1 MFSNHIMRQLLS
13 IIFVASIVGLI
24 ACAIISVKSKR
35 KYSNPVAIL
44 LFGLIIPV
52 LGNLFII
59 ASDIKSLS
67 TAGCYIYFIGMNI
80 AMYAVFNFCFEYC
93 NFSKKYAF
101 VKYIILG
108 ILICD
113 TIQLLINLATGHAFT
128 LELIKNVYGS
138 DYYRFVPHT
147 GQTIHRVI
155 DYSILGGVLV
165 IFIVR
170 SIISP
175 RVYAERYVVILIA
188 MIAVSAWQTFYI
200 FSRRPVDYS
209 MIGFAVFGLLIF
221 LLSLYYRPL
230 RLLDRMLA
238 AIASRM
244 PESLFFFDT
253 TGRSIWLNDKAVEL
267 LSLDR
272 EKLNYLDEVPKKLEA
287 KIGQYKDKEGEQSYS
302 TTSGNGESFTSYVIE
317 QHAVVDDRKKLVGSY
332 LSVRDNSSEE
342 KLLRR
347 ETYKAKHDPLTKI
360 LNRAGYD
367 LTMEK
372 VDLSKTFLLLID
384 LDSFKEINDNF
395 GHTVGDQVLIKA
407 VNTMCRLFKEDFVCR
422 LGGDEFAVIITNSDE
437 NIVGIAREKVGR
449 INVELTKESNLPAIT
464 ISAGGAFGKDA
475 ENDYELFNN
484 ADHALYETKFAGKN
498 GFTLFKRR

>member
-1 MFSNHIMRQLLS
+1 MRQILS
-13 IIFVASIVGLI
+13 IIFVASILGLI
-24 ACAIISVKSKR
+24 AGAIISVNSKK

-44 LFGLIIPV
+44 LFGLIVPV

-67 TAGCYIYFIGMNI
+67 TVGCYVYFIGMNI
-80 AMYAVFNFCFEYC
+80 AMYAVFNFGFEYC
-93 NFSKKYAF
+93 NFSKKYSF
-101 VKYIILG
+101 IKYIILG
-108 ILICD
+108 VLVLD
-113 TIQLLINLATGHAFT
+113 TVQLLVNLKTGHAFT

-138 DYYRFVPHT
+138 DYYRFVPHV

-155 DYSILGGVLV
+155 DYSILGSVLI
-165 IFIVR
+165 IFIVK

-175 RVYAERYVVILIA
+175 RVYAERYVVILTA

-244 PESLFFFDT
+244 AESLFFFDT
-253 TGRSIWLNDKAVEL
+253 TGRCIWLNDKALEF
-267 LSLDR
+267 LSLDK
-272 EKLNYLDEVPKKLEA
+272 EKLNYLDEVPKKLEQ
-287 KIGQYKDKEGEQSYS
+287 KIGEYKSKEGEQSYS
-302 TTSGNGESFTSYVIE
+302 TTRGNGETFTSYVIE
-317 QHAVVDDRKKLVGSY
+317 QHAVVDRNKLVGSY
-332 LSVRDNSSEE
+332 LSVRDNSVEE

-347 ETYKAKHDPLTKI
+347 ESYKAKHDPLTKI

-372 VDLSKTFLLLID
+372 VDLSKCFLLLID
-384 LDSFKEINDNF
+384 LDSFKEINDTY

-407 VNTMCRLFKEDFVCR
+407 VDTMCKFFKEDFVCR
-422 LGGDEFAVIITNSDE
+422 LGGDEFAVIITNSDV

-449 INVELTKESNLPAIT
+449 INAELSKESDLPSIT
-464 ISAGGAFGKDA
+464 VSAGGAFGKDA